1 MKVNEPKKFRDII
14 VCPNCKREFYD
25 QWNLICFNTFG
36 FCLLCTNK
44 KYNKEQ
50 IVEKT
55 NGRY

>member
-25 QWNLICFNTFG
+25 QWNLIFLNTFG

-44 KYNKEQ
+44 TYNKEQ